1 MVAGSKRLIGVW
13 LALVIVFWAARPAT
27 MQPRTASATRI
38 VSLVPALTEML
49 FAIGAGPQVVAVSSY
64 DEFPAEVKSL
74 PRVGALLDPD
84 MERILAL
91 RPDLVISYGSQT
103 DVQAQLARANI
114 RVFSYRHAGLAGVF
128 STLRELGAAIGRP
141 ADGERLAREIRSG
154 LDAIEARVRGRSK
167 PRTLLVFERDPASLR
182 GVYVSGGVGFLHDM
196 LGIAGGVNV
205 FADVKRESVQPSV
218 ETMLARA
225 PEVILEVRATG
236 MLETA
241 DNVTQAKRVWGALA
255 SVPAVKQGR
264 IQILSGEYMV
274 VPGPRVVQGT
284 AAFARAL
291 HPDAFK

>member
-1 MVAGSKRLIGVW
+1 MAAGSKSLIGAAFV
-13 LALVIVFWAARPAT
+13 AVIVFSAARQAT
-27 MQPRTASATRI
+27 MLQRTTPVARI

-49 FAIGAGPQVVAVSSY
+49 FAIGAGPQVIAVSSY

-91 RPDLVISYGSQT
+91 RPDLVVSYGSQT
-103 DVQAQLARANI
+103 DVQAQLARAKI

-128 STLRELGAAIGRP
+128 TTLKDLGGAVGRP
-141 ADGERLAREIRSG
+141 TESEQLARRIRAG
-154 LDAIEARVRGRSK
+154 LDAIQARVRGRAK

-182 GVYVSGGVGFLHDM
+182 GVFVSGGVGFLHDM

-205 FADVKRESVQPSV
+205 FADVRRESVQPSI
-218 ETMLARA
+218 ETLLARA

-236 MLETA
+236 LLA
-241 DNVTQAKRVWGALA
+241 ASDVAQAKRMWGTLA
-255 SVPAVKQGR
+255 AVPAVKQGH
-264 IQILSGEYMV
+264 IDILSGEHLV

-284 AAFARAL
+284 EAFARAL

>member
-1 MVAGSKRLIGVW
+1 MAAGSKRLITVAVV
-13 LALVIVFWAARPAT
+13 ALIVFWAARPVT
-27 MQPRTASATRI
+27 MQSRASASRI

-49 FAIGAGPQVVAVSSY
+49 FAIGAGPQVIAVSSF
-64 DEFPAEVKSL
+64 DEFPPQVKSL

-91 RPDLVISYGSQT
+91 RPDLVLSYGSQT

-114 RVFSYRHAGLAGVF
+114 RVFSYRHAGLNGIF
-128 STLRELGAAIGRP
+128 TTLKDLGAAVGRP
-141 ADGERLAREIRSG
+141 ADAERLARDIRGG
-154 LDAIEARVRGRSK
+154 LDAIQARVRGRPK
-167 PRTLLVFERDPASLR
+167 PKTLLVFERDPASLR
-182 GVYVSGGVGFLHDM
+182 SVYVSGGVGFLHDM

-205 FADVKRESVQPSV
+205 FADVARESVQPSI
-218 ETMLARA
+218 ETMLARS

-236 MLETA
+236 LLAAA
-241 DNVTQAKRVWGALA
+241 DVAQAKRVWGALA

-264 IQILSGEYMV
+264 IEILTGEHLV

-284 AAFARAL
+284 EAFARAL

>member
-1 MVAGSKRLIGVW
+1 MAAGSKRLIGITVV
-13 LALVIVFWAARPAT
+13 AFVVFWTARPAT
-27 MQPRTASATRI
+27 MQQRGAAATRI

-49 FAIGAGPQVVAVSSY
+49 FAIGAGPQVVAVSSF
-64 DEFPAEVKSL
+64 DEFPPQVKSL

-91 RPDLVISYGSQT
+91 RPDLVLSYGSQT

-114 RVFSYRHAGLAGVF
+114 RVFSYRHAGLNGIF
-128 STLRELGAAIGRP
+128 TTLTDLGAAVGRP
-141 ADGERLAREIRSG
+141 ADADRLARELRGG
-154 LDAIEARVRGRSK
+154 LDAIQARVRGRGTPK
-167 PRTLLVFERDPASLR
+167 TLLVFERDPASLR
-182 GVYVSGGVGFLHDM
+182 SVYVSGGVGFLHDM

-205 FADVKRESVQPSV
+205 FADVARESVQPSV

-236 MLETA
+236 LLAAA
-241 DNVTQAKRVWGALA
+241 DVAQAKRVWGALG

-264 IQILSGEYMV
+264 IEILTGEHLV

-284 AAFARAL
+284 EAFARAL

>member
-1 MVAGSKRLIGVW
+1 MVAGPKRLIGVV
-13 LALVIVFWAARPAT
+13 LVALIIGWAPRPAT
-27 MQPRTASATRI
+27 MQRTTSATRI

-64 DEFPAEVKSL
+64 DEFPPEVKSL
-74 PRVGALLDPD
+74 PHVGALLDPD
-84 MERILAL
+84 MEQILAL

-103 DVQAQLARANI
+103 DVQAQLARAKI

-128 STLRELGAAIGRP
+128 NTLKELGAGVGRP
-141 ADGERLAREIRSG
+141 AEGERLARDIRSG
-154 LDAIEARVRGRSK
+154 LDAIQARVRGRPK

-205 FADVKRESVQPSV
+205 FADVARESVQPSI
-218 ETMLARA
+218 ETMLSRA

-236 MLETA
+236 LLAPA
-241 DNVTQAKRVWGALA
+241 DVAQAKQVWGALA
-255 SVPAVKQGR
+255 SIPAVRQGR
-264 IQILSGEYMV
+264 IHILNGDYLV

-284 AAFARAL
+284 EAFARAL

>member
-1 MVAGSKRLIGVW
+1 MAVGPKRLIGAAFV
-13 LALVIVFWAARPAT
+13 AVIAFWAARPAT
-27 MQPRTASATRI
+27 MQQRSASATRI

-49 FAIGAGPQVVAVSSY
+49 FAIGAGPQVVAVSSF
-64 DEFPAEVKSL
+64 DEFPPEVKSL

-84 MERILAL
+84 MERMLAL
-91 RPDLVISYGSQT
+91 RPNLVVSYGSQT
-103 DVQAQLARANI
+103 DVQAQLARAKI

-128 STLRELGAAIGRP
+128 TTLKDLGAAVGRP
-141 ADGERLAREIRSG
+141 AESERLAHEIRTG
-154 LDAIEARVRGRSK
+154 LDGIQARVRGRPR

-182 GVYVSGGVGFLHDM
+182 GVFVSGGVGFLHEM

-205 FADVKRESVQPSV
+205 FADVARESVQPSI

-236 MLETA
+236 LLAAA
-241 DNVTQAKRVWGALA
+241 DVTQAKRVWSALA
-255 SVPAVKQGR
+255 SVPAVQQGR
-264 IQILSGEYMV
+264 IHILTGDHLV

-284 AAFARAL
+284 EAFARAL

>member
-1 MVAGSKRLIGVW
+1 MAAGTKRLITVAVV
-13 LALVIVFWAARPAT
+13 ALIVFWAARPVT
-27 MQPRTASATRI
+27 MQSRASASRI

-49 FAIGAGPQVVAVSSY
+49 FAIGAGPQVIAVSSF
-64 DEFPAEVKSL
+64 DEFPPQVKSL

-91 RPDLVISYGSQT
+91 RPDLVLSYGSQT

-114 RVFSYRHAGLAGVF
+114 RVFSYRHAGLNGIF
-128 STLRELGAAIGRP
+128 TTLKDLGAAVGRP
-141 ADGERLAREIRSG
+141 ADAERLARDIRGG
-154 LDAIEARVRGRSK
+154 LDAIQARVRGRPK
-167 PRTLLVFERDPASLR
+167 PKTLLVFERDPASLR
-182 GVYVSGGVGFLHDM
+182 SVYVSGGVGFLHDM

-205 FADVKRESVQPSV
+205 FADVARESVQPSI
-218 ETMLARA
+218 ETMLARS

-236 MLETA
+236 LLAAA
-241 DNVTQAKRVWGALA
+241 DVAQAKRVWGALA

-264 IQILSGEYMV
+264 IEILTGEHLV

-284 AAFARAL
+284 EAFARAL